1 MTQFEALLLALRHED
16 VSFVIIGGIA
26 ATPHGSARLTNDLD
40 VVYERSVENYE
51 RLARAL
57 RPFSPYPRGAPSGL
71 PFRFDAQTIKSGLNF
86 TLRTSSGDID
96 LLGEL
101 TGVGS
106 FQAVLEQ
113 SSEVALFGTTIRFIN
128 LDALIRSKRA
138 AGRPKDF
145 EVIAELETIREER
158 IRAAADE
165 NSG

>member
-1 MTQFEALLLALRHED
+1 MTQFEALLSALRREE

-26 ATPHGSARLTNDLD
+26 ATLHGSARLTNDLD
-40 VVYERSVENYE
+40 IVYERSVTNYE
-51 RLARAL
+51 RLTRAL
-57 RPFSPYPRGAPSGL
+57 RPFNPYLRGAPSGL
-71 PFRFDAQTIKSGLNF
+71 PFRFDAETIKRGLNF
-86 TLRTSSGDID
+86 TLRTNSGDVD

-113 SSEVALFGTTIRFIN
+113 SLEVALFGTTFRFIN
-128 LDALIRSKRA
+128 LEALIRSKRA

-158 IRAAADE
+158 NHAGADE
-165 NSG
+165 ESA

>member
-1 MTQFEALLLALRHED
+1 
-16 VSFVIIGGIA
+16 
-26 ATPHGSARLTNDLD
+26 
-40 VVYERSVENYE
+40 
-51 RLARAL
+51 
-57 RPFSPYPRGAPSGL
+57 
-71 PFRFDAQTIKSGLNF
+71 
-86 TLRTSSGDID
+86 LRTNSGDID

-106 FQAVLEQ
+106 FQTVLEQ